1 MLSHL
6 LELAI
11 MMMKVKVLM
20 KETPRQQRKM
30 GFLFKG
36 RARPYWSRALQVKG
50 YQGTGQHHRRPLGR
64 NSRNIATLPREKGPW
79 SQHHQRPQRVPHLI
93 YDAYEMRDDR

>member
-1 MLSHL
+1 
-6 LELAI
+6 
-11 MMMKVKVLM
+11 MKVKVLM

-50 YQGTGQHHRRPLGR
+50 YQGTGQDHRRPLGR
-64 NSRNIATLPREKGPW
+64 NSRNIATLPQEKGPW

>member
-1 MLSHL
+1 MDILSHL
-6 LELAI
+6 LELAM

-20 KETPRQQRKM
+20 IETPRQQRKM

-50 YQGTGQHHRRPLGR
+50 YQGTGQDHRRPLGR
-64 NSRNIATLPREKGPW
+64 NSRNIATLPHHRCH
-79 SQHHQRPQRVPHLI
+79 QHVPHLI
-93 YDAYEMRDDR
+93 LI

>member
-1 MLSHL
+1 
-6 LELAI
+6 
-11 MMMKVKVLM
+11 MMMKAKVLM
-20 KETPRQQRKM
+20 IETPRQQRKM

-64 NSRNIATLPREKGPW
+64 NSRNIATLFQEKGPW
-79 SQHHQRPQRVPHLI
+79 TQHHRCHQHITHLI
-93 YDAYEMRDDR
+93 YNAYEMRGDR

>member
-1 MLSHL
+1 
-6 LELAI
+6 
-11 MMMKVKVLM
+11 MMMKAKVLM
-20 KETPRQQRKM
+20 IETPRQQRKM

-64 NSRNIATLPREKGPW
+64 NSRNIATLFQEKGPLE
-79 SQHHQRPQRVPHLI
+79 STSSIPSTRSSSHL
-93 YDAYEMRDDR
+93 